1 MAMRQSVTMSRLP
14 IHRKVD
20 TCHHYNHHHYHHHY
34 NYHHPHHHHLE
45 HEAGGEVLP
54 DHHRPLEGLL
64 VEGLDV
70 EAEVGV
76 VQTWTI
82 YQ

>member
-1 MAMRQSVTMSRLP
+1 MAMRQSLTISRLP
-14 IHRKVD
+14 THKKVD
-20 TCHHYNHHHYHHHY
+20 TWHHHYNHQHHHHHHYHY
-34 NYHHPHHHHLE
+34 HHHLE

-82 YQ
+82 Y